1 MPIHN
6 HYRMMEEENE
16 QLKKHVDNMYG
27 LINQY
32 AKENNIQLAY
42 NDIAER
48 FVESIATYIVESK
61 EDGQNSK
68 EMSRG

>member
-1 MPIHN
+1 
-6 HYRMMEEENE
+6 MEEENG
-16 QLKKHVDNMYG
+16 QMKNHVDNMYG

-48 FVESIATYIVESK
+48 FVESIATYIVDSEQMK
-61 EDGQNSK
+61 GIK
-68 EMSRG
+68 G